1 MRAYKTV
8 NDAYIEPISFVVPRR
23 AEVFQS
29 DIYPPA
35 TGLKPGVSGLDWLSG
50 KTALPPKIDLESIY
64 EGNAPVEV
72 PSESKPLAA
81 VPAPAPAKAPS
92 PVKKEPEPALA
103 AQRAPPPT
111 ISQQK
116 GSIAEMASKFQD
128 NEDEE
133 EEDDED
139 SSSFEEI
146 SKPIIRA
153 PAAAAK
159 PQPKPTSPITAR
171 PVPITSVS
179 PSKPVPCQAPAKAAT
194 APLTSSVSSSASN
207 SLVDSLEQ
215 IKSILEYQTKT
226 ITAQSEKI
234 EQLTAEVDTMKK
246 KIGSGSSD
254 QSERIRQLELEL
266 EAARS

>member
-35 TGLKPGVSGLDWLSG
+35 TGLKPGLSGRDWLSG

-72 PSESKPLAA
+72 PSEYKPLAS

-92 PVKKEPEPALA
+92 PVKKEPEPAPA

-133 EEDDED
+133 EDDDD

-146 SKPIIRA
+146 PKPIVRS
-153 PAAAAK
+153 PTAAAK

-179 PSKPVPCQAPAKAAT
+179 PSKPVPSQAPAKAAT
-194 APLTSSVSSSASN
+194 APLTSSDSSSASS

-215 IKSILEYQTKT
+215 IKRLLEQQTKT
-226 ITAQSEKI
+226 ITVQSEKI
-234 EQLTAEVDTMKK
+234 EQLTAEVDTLKK
-246 KIGSGSSD
+246 KVGSGSSD